1 MGEVTVAS
9 TTDVIVVGAGL
20 AGLTA
25 ARRLVDAGL
34 AVQVVEARDRV
45 GGRTLNHD
53 LGDGRAVDSGGQFV
67 GPTQDRVLALAKEL
81 GVETFSTFD
90 QGLSTYV
97 KNGTARTFTGDVPPD
112 PAALAD
118 VGALILRV
126 NRAARSIP
134 VDEPWNAR
142 GARSLDSQSLTS
154 WIRRGAV
161 TDGGLDLLNVL
172 LGSAF
177 GGSATD
183 ASALFGLWYVAGAGN
198 EYTAGTV
205 ERMIGVRGAAQ
216 DSRFH
221 GGAQML
227 SLRLADELGDAVALG
242 EPVRRVEQ
250 DGRGVRVFS
259 DNREWSASRV
269 VVAVPP
275 VLASRIA
282 WDPLLPA
289 QQDALFSRMALGTLC
304 KIEAVY
310 PEPFWRKDGLSG
322 QGVFRDPSSPVC
334 SMFDNSPPDG
344 GPGILMGFV
353 GGAQWRRWV
362 SLPAGQ
368 RRGEVLR
375 AFATVVGKQ
384 ALTPVEW
391 IEQDWTKEEWT
402 RGGPTSVLAPGVV
415 TELGMWRDVPF
426 RRVHWAGAEHS
437 PYWNGYLDGAVRS
450 GESSA
455 AEVIAAEGKM

>member
-1 MGEVTVAS
+1 MAS

-34 AVQVVEARDRV
+34 TVQVVEARDRV

-53 LGDGRAVDSGGQFV
+53 LGDGRIVDSGGQFV

-81 GVETFSTFD
+81 EVETFPTYD

-97 KNGTARTFTGDVPPD
+97 KNGSARRFTGDVPPD
-112 PAALAD
+112 VAALAD
-118 VGALILRV
+118 VGAVMLRA
-126 NRAARSIP
+126 NRTARSIP
-134 VDEPWNAR
+134 VDEPWKAF
-142 GARSLDSQSLTS
+142 GAKALDSQSLTT

-161 TDGGLDLLNVL
+161 TDGGLDLLNIL

-183 ASALFGLWYVAGAGN
+183 VSALFGLWYVAGAGN
-198 EYTAGTV
+198 EYTAGTLD
-205 ERMIGVRGAAQ
+205 RMIGVRGGAQ

-227 SLRLADELGDAVALG
+227 SLRLAEDLGDTVALG
-242 EPVRRVEQ
+242 HPVRRIEQ
-250 DGRGVRVFS
+250 DDHGVRVVG
-259 DNREWSASRV
+259 DNAQWRAKRV

-275 VLASRIA
+275 TLACRIS

-310 PEPFWRKDGLSG
+310 PEPFWRREGLSG
-322 QGVFRDPSSPVC
+322 QGVFRDPTSPVC
-334 SMFDNSPPDG
+334 SMFDNSPPEG

-368 RRGEVLR
+368 RRGAVLR
-375 AFATVVGKQ
+375 AFATVVGKR
-384 ALTPVEW
+384 ALAPVHW

-402 RGGPTSVLAPGVV
+402 RGGPTSVLAPGVL
-415 TELGMWRDVPF
+415 TELGAWRDVPF

-450 GESSA
+450 GEMTA
-455 AEVIAAEGKM
+455 AEVVAAEGKM